1 MRFIYSVQVFHRI
14 RKNIYLDSRRVS
26 MRPAVA
32 SSLMWW
38 DKVALE
44 IGIFALKSMHEISPL
59 TAAIRSRMS
68 NRLDV

>member
-1 MRFIYSVQVFHRI
+1 
-14 RKNIYLDSRRVS
+14 
-26 MRPAVA
+26 
-32 SSLMWW
+32 MWW